1 MHADYV
7 TRAVKAGK
15 HAIVEKPLAT
25 TPAECEA
32 MIAASQAT
40 GALLMTAYRLH
51 NEPGTIAAL
60 KAIRAGKI
68 GTPVHFTS
76 AFAVQSA

>member
-1 MHADYV
+1 
-7 TRAVKAGK
+7 
-15 HAIVEKPLAT
+15 
-25 TPAECEA
+25 